1 MGATPVCQIT
11 DKGCIRPDFPTCL
24 AYFQDVY
31 RSIYGQDV
39 YLGADAQDGQFMALI
54 ANALHDAN
62 GETLAAYNAFSP
74 ATAQGVGLS
83 SVVKINGIRRRSP
96 TYSTVD
102 VLIVGQVGSIIT
114 GGSVR
119 DNAANLWDLPDE
131 VVIPRAG
138 QILVTATCRTLGS
151 VMAAAGAITTIATPT
166 QGWQSVVNPSA
177 ATPGLPVESDSA
189 LRQRQAL
196 STALPAQTI
205 LESMVGALMAISG
218 VTRVKAYENDG
229 NLIDGN
235 GIPAHAIS
243 IIVEGGD
250 VATIVQVIAAKKS
263 PGVGTYGDTLQV
275 LTDAY
280 GIPHPIRFFRPTL
293 TPVAWYVKLRAGRGY
308 TIDVEAEIKAALAAY
323 TNSLA
328 IGEAQQLS
336 GAYPAAN
343 LTGQPHAS
351 SFEIVGLTSK
361 RTNLTNDTY
370 GDVGCLFNERLTC
383 VPEDVTI
390 QVVS

>member
-1 MGATPVCQIT
+1 MGATPVCLIT
-11 DKGCIRPDFPTCL
+11 DKGCIRPDFSTCL
-24 AYFQDVY
+24 AYFQDAY
-31 RSIYGQDV
+31 RGIYGQDV
-39 YLGADAQDGQFMALI
+39 YLGADSQDGQFIALL

-62 GETLAAYNAFSP
+62 AETLAAYNAFSP
-74 ATAQGVGLS
+74 ASAQGAGLS

-119 DNAANLWDLPDE
+119 DAASNLWNLPNE
-131 VVIPRAG
+131 VIIPRDG
-138 QILVTATCRTLGS
+138 QILVTATCRVLGS
-151 VMAAAGAITTIATPT
+151 LQAAARSISTIATPT
-166 QGWQSVVNPSA
+166 QGWQSVINPAA
-177 ATPGLPVESDSA
+177 ATAGLPVESDSA

-205 LESMVGALMAISG
+205 LESMIGALMAIAG
-218 VTRVKAYENDG
+218 VTHVRAYENDG
-229 NLIDGN
+229 NLIDSN
-235 GIPAHAIS
+235 GIPAHALS
-243 IIVEGGD
+243 IVIEGGD
-250 VATIVQVIAAKKS
+250 VATIGQVIAAKKS

-280 GIPHPIRFFRPTL
+280 GISHPIRFFRSTL
-293 TPVAWYVKLRAGRGY
+293 TGVAWYVKLRAGRGY
-308 TIDVEAEIKAALAAY
+308 TTDVEAEIKAALAAY
-323 TNSLA
+323 TNTLD

-343 LTGQPHAS
+343 LTGLPHATA
-351 SFEIVGLTSK
+351 FEIVGLSSK
-361 RTNLTNDTY
+361 RANLTNDTY